1 MKFFDVEQEFGP
13 AIEYLIHNYPNYV
26 AIKNLPL
33 DDEDEKVSIP
43 VLRRWKRIWRCC
55 GCAIKRTIL
64 KLCTE
69 LDSAVL
75 NCQWKS

>member
-43 VLRRWKRIWRCC
+43 VLRR
-55 GCAIKRTIL
+55 
-64 KLCTE
+64 
-69 LDSAVL
+69 
-75 NCQWKS
+75 